1 MNVTGSHQPHVRN
14 SYIHKTTEIHV
25 HISTPAAVFINPA
38 VVMKAFSS
46 LQLALSALH
55 GTTPYEALASCRSV
69 IPMACELGSCEAESQ
84 WCTTASGLKYYD
96 DNLGQGDV
104 PIASQVVTIA
114 YTGELLS
121 DGSKVEMF
129 GERSPVTVVIGMMDQ
144 PIFEELIDGMKVG
157 GRRRVVIPPS
167 ASINVVWGEGEPED
181 REAIRFE
188 LEMLSVEEGAGALVP
203 LIKANF
209 RTLASKLGVSPGR
222 LLILLSFLPYFLPD
236 ELKPGLW
243 KSDGGALLDS
253 LLHGQSTGPE
263 AQMDADLFNEPI
275 RLLDKE
281 LYR

>member
-1 MNVTGSHQPHVRN
+1 
-14 SYIHKTTEIHV
+14 
-25 HISTPAAVFINPA
+25 
-38 VVMKAFSS
+38 MKAAFSS

-55 GTTPYEALASCRSV
+55 GTTPYAAFSSYRSV
-69 IPMACELGSCEAESQ
+69 VPMACDLGACEAESQ

-96 DNLGQGDV
+96 DNLGRTDSV
-104 PIASQVVTIA
+104 PTASQVVTIA

-121 DGSKVEMF
+121 DGTKVEIF
-129 GERSPVTVVIGMMDQ
+129 GERSPVTVVIGMMEQ

-157 GRRRVVIPPS
+157 GKRRVVIPPS

-188 LEMLSVEEGAGALVP
+188 LEMLSVEEGAGAIGP
-203 LIKANF
+203 LLKANF
-209 RTLASKLGVSPGR
+209 RSLASKLGVSPGR

-243 KSDGGALLDS
+243 KSDGGAFLDS